1 MKHLRTAE
9 FKPYVIFVKP
19 LIPEKKKNVLKSP
32 VSEEIS
38 TPFVSILTLPLK
50 HERGIW
56 ASIPI
61 VWRSTSS
68 ITGSIIVRHEV
79 GPVDVQPVRWNFK
92 MRFWTP
98 LKLDY
103 ISNENTQINES
114 TSYMWICVCR

>member
-56 ASIPI
+56 LVFLLYGRAPLPLQGAS
-61 VWRSTSS
+61 
-68 ITGSIIVRHEV
+68 
-79 GPVDVQPVRWNFK
+79 
-92 MRFWTP
+92 
-98 LKLDY
+98 
-103 ISNENTQINES
+103 
-114 TSYMWICVCR
+114 

>member
-38 TPFVSILTLPLK
+38 TPFVSILTLPFK
-50 HERGIW
+50 YERGIW
-56 ASIPI
+56 AI
-61 VWRSTSS
+61 VWKSTSS
-68 ITGSIIVRHEV
+68 MTVSVIVRHEV
-79 GPVDVQPVRWNFK
+79 GPMDIQHFK

-103 ISNENTQINES
+103 ISNES
-114 TSYMWICVCR
+114 T